1 MRATHKDLNQ
11 WRGRLLVGSLLAAAL
26 CGAPA
31 QAQDAFGY
39 TATSAVTYS
48 YLQIA
53 GTGTSVL
60 SNTDDGTAVLTLPFG
75 FKFYGT
81 TYSTLCVSSN
91 GLITFGGCPTDD
103 MTTRDLTAQ
112 PTPGNLPVI
121 APFWMDLS
129 FAVPGAGALSYQ
141 TLGSAGSR
149 QFVLQ
154 WNNVHAL
161 NGPDALNFEVVLNE
175 GTSTILFQYQKVDS
189 GDAGVSLGA
198 GATVG
203 IAASNAPTNNYRLQ
217 WSRNTAVL
225 HNAMGILFTPPGS
238 AAAVNVSG
246 QVKVTTSAF
255 VLNRLTQTY
264 SGTITITN
272 GGATALNRPLT
283 ILLTGLTAGVTAVG
297 PTGTLP
303 GQGPYYLVP
312 GSGTLGPGQTAT
324 VPVQFSNPG
333 NLKIGFVV
341 KTYSGSF

>member
-1 MRATHKDLNQ
+1 MRAIHKQVNQ
-11 WRGRLLVGSLLAAAL
+11 WCGRLLVGSVLGAL
-26 CGAPA
+26 CGVPA

-39 TATSAVTYS
+39 TAKSAVTYS
-48 YLQIA
+48 YLEIG
-53 GTGTSVL
+53 GTGTGVL

-81 TYSTLCVSSN
+81 TYNTLCVSSN
-91 GLITFGGCPTDD
+91 GLIAFGGCPADD

-141 TLGSAGSR
+141 TLGSVGGR
-149 QFVLQ
+149 QFVMQ

-161 NGPDALNFEVVLNE
+161 NGPDALNFEVVLTE
-175 GTSTILFQYQKVDS
+175 GVNTILFQYQKVDS

-203 IAASNAPTNNYRLQ
+203 IAGSNAPANNYRLQ

-225 HNAMGILFTPPGS
+225 HNAMGILFTPP
-238 AAAVNVSG
+238 ALTAAVDVSAS
-246 QVKVTTSAF
+246 VKVTTSAF
-255 VLNRLTQTY
+255 VLNRVTQTY
-264 SGTITITN
+264 SGTIQIANTVS
-272 GGATALNRPLT
+272 TALSRPLT
-283 ILLTGLTAGVTAVG
+283 LVLTGLTAGVTAVG
-297 PTGTLP
+297 STGTLA

-312 GSGTLGPGQTAT
+312 GSGSLGPGQTAT
-324 VPVQFSNPG
+324 VAVQFSNPG
-333 NLKIGFVV
+333 NVKIGFVP